1 MEIERFTDYEWL
13 ECLKGE
19 RKEAAF
25 KNLHTLLS
33 KAIANFD
40 LSIEDKEDIVQAT
53 TVKILSHLDSFQGKS
68 KFSTWAMSI
77 AINTALS
84 KIRQKQ
90 WSAISIEDAE
100 RLNPSDYASL
110 IDNPEL
116 LAQRQSI
123 IELIE
128 NLIETELT
136 DKQRL
141 ALRAELA
148 GMPLQEIASRMNVSR
163 GAIYKF
169 TFDARKKLNKCLLD
183 RDLSLQDLIL
193 AME

>member
-1 MEIERFTDYEWL
+1 
-13 ECLKGE
+13 
-19 RKEAAF
+19 
-25 KNLHTLLS
+25 
-33 KAIANFD
+33 
-40 LSIEDKEDIVQAT
+40 
-53 TVKILSHLDSFQGKS
+53 
-68 KFSTWAMSI
+68 
-77 AINTALS
+77 
-84 KIRQKQ
+84 
-90 WSAISIEDAE
+90 
-100 RLNPSDYASL
+100 L

-116 LAQRQSI
+116 LAQRKSI